1 MKTYSLLVG
10 LLICSIGL
18 NAQIR
23 MNSSLAKSAL
33 NSNVTKPVVLTSVK
47 NSTPAYSAGMSSNF
61 SANLS
66 SSAGL
71 ASSLA
76 VTNLYNNVSSRFGY
90 YTAFY
95 AQLIT
100 VSMYSRY
107 YYNVP
112 FAKYLPMVGEYYN
125 QNPTYATRDFNQ
137 FWPHYKYF
145 DDGKPGFIP
154 YQNEMPASIFI
165 DIGINKPVPLQVD
178 PASQSYSLINTR
190 FIKTA
195 TLTY

>member
-47 NSTPAYSAGMSSNF
+47 NSTPAYSGMSNNF

-71 ASSLA
+71 ASSVA
-76 VTNLYNNVSSRFGY
+76 VTNVFNAVSSKFAY
-90 YTAFY
+90 YTAYY

-107 YYNVP
+107 YHNVP
-112 FAKYLPMVGEYYN
+112 LAKYLPMGQYYI
-125 QNPTYATRDFNQ
+125 QNPTYALRDYSQ

-145 DDGKPGFIP
+145 HEGKPGFIP

-178 PASQSYSLINTR
+178 PASQSYSILFNTR
-190 FIKTA
+190 FIKTV